1 MKLVPENFKLIPTTY
16 NGNDFM
22 KIQYEDKDLVMKL
35 KGEFHIIDVKNYGLR
50 LIFTPDDYSIID
62 KIHEMAGYKNK
73 SELNS
78 ISLSMNKTTPFF
90 NHKNILMDQN
100 KCRSKHNALKKS
112 RCVDAS
118 PSVFHHF
125 QLFTTD
131 STHMQNRSKS
141 MNSSKKKKLN
151 LCLIMKT
158 KFYLIFQI
166 KLFPSSKS
174 SFPSS

>member
-62 KIHEMAGYKNK
+62 KIHENK
-73 SELNS
+73 RKESKKTKKQKKQEKQKQENKKI

-100 KCRSKHNALKKS
+100 KCRSKHNALKKIMM
-112 RCVDAS
+112 RGCVA
-118 PSVFHHF
+118 VCF
-125 QLFTTD
+125 
-131 STHMQNRSKS
+131 
-141 MNSSKKKKLN
+141 
-151 LCLIMKT
+151 
-158 KFYLIFQI
+158 
-166 KLFPSSKS
+166 S
-174 SFPSS
+174 SFSIIYDRLNAYAKQVKVNEFLKEEEIKSLFDNED

>member
-1 MKLVPENFKLIPTTY
+1 MNLVPEKFKIIPATY

-50 LIFTPDDYSIID
+50 LIFTPDNNEIID
-62 KIHEMAGYKNK
+62 KIYELGGYKNK

-100 KCRSKHNALKKS
+100 KCRSKHNALKKIKM
-112 RCVDAS
+112 RGCVA
-118 PSVFHHF
+118 VCF
-125 QLFTTD
+125 
-131 STHMQNRSKS
+131 
-141 MNSSKKKKLN
+141 
-151 LCLIMKT
+151 
-158 KFYLIFQI
+158 
-166 KLFPSSKS
+166 S
-174 SFPSS
+174 SFSISYDRLNAYAKQVKVNEFLKEEKIESMFGEED

>member
-1 MKLVPENFKLIPTTY
+1 
-16 NGNDFM
+16 
-22 KIQYEDKDLVMKL
+22 MKL

-50 LIFTPDDYSIID
+50 LIFTPDNNEIID
-62 KIHEMAGYKNK
+62 KIHELAGYKNK

-78 ISLSMNKTTPFF
+78 ISLSITKTFSWIKTNAGQNITP
-90 NHKNILMDQN
+90 
-100 KCRSKHNALKKS
+100 SKKS

-141 MNSSKKKKLN
+141 MNSSKKKILN
-151 LCLIMKT
+151 LCLVKKT

-166 KLFPSSKS
+166 KLFPSS
-174 SFPSS
+174 

>member
-1 MKLVPENFKLIPTTY
+1 MKLELEKFKLIPSTY
-16 NGNDFM
+16 NAIDFM

-35 KGEFHIIDVKNYGLR
+35 KGEFFITDVRNYGLR
-50 LIFTPDDYSIID
+50 LVFTPDDYSIID
-62 KIHEMAGYKNK
+62 KIYELGGFQNK

-78 ISLSMNKTTPFF
+78 IFLSMNKNNSIFQSQKHS
-90 NHKNILMDQN
+90 NG
-100 KCRSKHNALKKS
+100 SKQMQIKTRRPKKKS

-141 MNSSKKKKLN
+141 MNSSKKKRLN
-151 LCLIMKT
+151 L
-158 KFYLIFQI
+158 
-166 KLFPSSKS
+166 LFDEED
-174 SFPSS
+174 